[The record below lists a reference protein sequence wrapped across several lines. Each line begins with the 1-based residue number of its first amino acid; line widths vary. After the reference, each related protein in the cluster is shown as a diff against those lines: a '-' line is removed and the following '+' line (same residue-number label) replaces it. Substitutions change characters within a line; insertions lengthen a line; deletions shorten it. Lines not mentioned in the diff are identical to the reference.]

1 MTNAPAAL
9 AALRIARRDA
19 WRHKARSSLVVL
31 MIAVPVLGLTSADV
45 LARTYQLSTTDKL
58 DRTIGQAD
66 ASITLFGGGPIKQ
79 GTGIGGATE
88 DLSGT
93 GLPHTRSGPPG
104 SAAYRALQARA
115 LGELPAGSRAVDYFV
130 RDGGDVRA
138 DGRSVKATLISL
150 NLADPITRGIT
161 QPHAGRAPRDTTGV
175 EVTTALASR
184 LGLHIGSSLTV
195 GADTRTV
202 TGIVIDPSNL
212 KDDEVYGILGS
223 LPIHNASGSE
233 LIASTAPV
241 TWPNVLRL
249 NQIAIGVTS
258 RSVVTHPPAGVQDVG
273 GTPEGE
279 DAQTIGLATVAVGLA
294 VLEVVLLAGAAF
306 AVGARRARRD
316 LALVSATGGQPRD
329 IRNVVLAG
337 GLVLGTTGA
346 VIGVVGGV
354 ATARGLIPV
363 LNHFAHHAPGSF
375 DVRPLELLA
384 VVVLGIVTGLLASI
398 LPARSAGKVD
408 VVAALTGRRGVV
420 TSARR
425 VPIIGLSGVVVGALI
440 AGYGAHPP
448 VRFTAILVGAV
459 VSELGFVMCAPAFV
473 GLAGRL
479 ARWAPLS
486 PRLALRDAARHRGRS
501 GPAVAAIMA
510 AIAGSIAVSTYFVSQ
525 ESTDRA
531 TYFPQAPI
539 GQTLIRPFSP
549 HAGASPKFQ
558 AALTAVLPG
567 LGAKA
572 AQPVPVLGCSH
583 GRHCG
588 TTPQIVGLEL
598 SPNSTFDVA
607 VADQDL
613 LAHLTGRQDSGAAA
627 ALAAGDVVAL
637 ASGRSADLAVGAPG
651 GHPTLQGVGRAG
663 SRLPVYVEGVARAGS
678 LVGAVISPSTA
689 QALGLRTQTSQYL
702 VTTTSPPTQAQED
715 AAQATLD
722 ATHASIYV
730 ERGYVSPGITAGL
743 LVLLAVSAIVTLGA
757 TGITTG
763 LSVAE
768 SRPDLTTLS
777 AVGAAPLT
785 RRLVVASQSA
795 TVALLGAVLGV
806 LSGLIP
812 AWAVVQGRTGM
823 SFAMPWETIGLSIA
837 AIPLL
842 AVLLTSAFVRTP
854 STLVRRAS

>member
-1 MTNAPAAL
+1 MTNAPAAF

-31 MIAVPVLGLTSADV
+31 MIALPVLGLTSADV
-45 LARTYQLSTTDKL
+45 LARTYQLSTTDKI

-66 ASITLFGGGPIKQ
+66 ASLFVVGGGRLQ
-79 GTGIGGATE
+79 QSSG
-88 DLSGT
+88 LSQAYFVSN
-93 GLPHTRSGPPG
+93 PSGKSVAAVTPG
-104 SAAYRALQARA
+104 STAYRALERRA
-115 LGELPAGSRAVDYFV
+115 LAELPPGSRAVD
-130 RDGGDVRA
+130 DISA
-138 DGRSVKATLISL
+138 DGAVSAGNRLVTVPLTSL
-150 NLADPITRGIT
+150 NLSDPITRGIT
-161 QPHAGRAPRDTTGV
+161 QLRSGRLPTTRSGIAVTPPLAARLDLHVGSTVTVAGHP
-175 EVTTALASR
+175 
-184 LGLHIGSSLTV
+184 LTV
-195 GADTRTV
+195 TA
-202 TGIVIDPSNL
+202 IVVDPSDL
-212 KDDEVYGILGS
+212 KTAEAYGVPGS
-223 LPIHNASGSE
+223 LPTQPGFYRE
-233 LIASTAPV
+233 LVATPKPV
-241 TWPNVLRL
+241 SWDAVLRL
-249 NQIAIGVTS
+249 NAIGVGATS
-258 RSVVTHPPAGVQDVG
+258 RYVVLHPPAGQSDVG
-273 GTPEGE
+273 ASSTSRSQE
-279 DAQTIGLATVAVGLA
+279 TIGVATVAVGLA

-316 LALVSATGGQPRD
+316 LAVVAATGGEPGD
-329 IRNVVLAG
+329 IRNVVVAG
-337 GLVLGTTGA
+337 GFVLGTTGA
-346 VIGVVGGV
+346 AIGVVGGL
-354 ATARGLIPV
+354 AIAPGLIPA

-420 TSARR
+420 TTARR
-425 VPIIGLSGVVVGALI
+425 VPVIGLSGVVVGALI

-459 VSELGFVMCAPAFV
+459 VSELGFVTCAPAFV
-473 GLAGRL
+473 GLVGRL

-486 PRLALRDAARHRGRS
+486 PRMALRDAARHRGRT

-510 AIAGSIAVSTYFVSQ
+510 AIAGSIAVTTYFVSQ
-525 ESTDRA
+525 QSTDQA
-531 TYFPQAPI
+531 NYNPQTRI
-539 GQTLIRPFSP
+539 GQTLIQGGTP
-549 HAGASPKFQ
+549 HQSATPKFRATL
-558 AALTAVLPG
+558 AAAMADLGGTASVAIPLSECFTDG
-567 LGAKA
+567 HCTS
-572 AQPVPVLGCSH
+572 AQVDWPASS
-583 GRHCG
+583 R
-588 TTPQIVGLEL
+588 TP
-598 SPNSTFDVA
+598 PNLVA
-607 VADQDL
+607 VGGPAL
-613 LAHLTGRQDSGAAA
+613 LASLAGGSDARAAA
-627 ALAAGDVVAL
+627 ALDAGAVVVLDPGRSDDLPA
-637 ASGRSADLAVGAPG
+637 ASGRAG
-651 GHPTLQGVGRAG
+651 PTLSTTDRAVHG
-663 SRLPVYVEGVARAGS
+663 PVYVEGVGRAGS
-678 LVGAVISPSTA
+678 LVGAVISPATARTLQVAVRTNDFLVRTSTLPSQAQQDKA
-689 QALGLRTQTSQYL
+689 QA
-702 VTTTSPPTQAQED
+702 AFD
-715 AAQATLD
+715 AVN
-722 ATHASIYV
+722 ASVYV

-757 TGITTG
+757 TGVTTG

-823 SFAMPWETIGLSIA
+823 TFAMPWETIGLSIA